1 MKTEPLLIV
10 YRKTEDLVP
19 YARNARLHDDAQI
32 TKLAA
37 SIKEFGFTTPLLIDA
52 TNGVI
57 CGHGRLAAAK
67 KVGLQQVPCIVCSN
81 WEDAKKRAYIL
92 ADNRL
97 ALDSFWDY
105 DLLKVELEE
114 LKDSN
119 FDRTL
124 TGFEQAEIDQL
135 ETPEIDDRFFGD
147 VQGQGEADIFEISFT
162 FPLELKEEMREFVRK
177 TTKETIQN
185 RIIEWAKTG
194 KAP

>member
-1 MKTEPLLIV
+1 M
-10 YRKTEDLVP
+10 
-19 YARNARLHDDAQI
+19 
-32 TKLAA
+32 
-37 SIKEFGFTTPLLIDA
+37 
-52 TNGVI
+52 
-57 CGHGRLAAAK
+57 
-67 KVGLQQVPCIVCSN
+67 PCIVCSN